1 MKELG
6 KITFPTDIE
15 KGLCQLVNGFYAVL
29 PCLDETP
36 LFLKSLDWIWRGFIM
51 IVLAGTVQSL
61 VLCVPHDVQICLL
74 SSHC

>member
-1 MKELG
+1 ME
-6 KITFPTDIE
+6 
-15 KGLCQLVNGFYAVL
+15 
-29 PCLDETP
+29 
-36 LFLKSLDWIWRGFIM
+36 GFIM